1 MIQYTA
7 GDMAAFAGCAL
18 MMAAEDRRSGKKA
31 SWGSVYSRVVPVVA
45 WALELAIVVISA
57 RILQTG

>member
-18 MMAAEDRRSGKKA
+18 MMAAEEIGRA
-31 SWGSVYSRVVPVVA
+31 HV
-45 WALELAIVVISA
+45 
-57 RILQTG
+57 